1 MYNSD
6 SFIVSQPNVEE
17 MESHN
22 HVTYVV
28 SKEHKIRGAYNIC
41 FELKMALFFV
51 SLMIYITVLTM

>member
-6 SFIVSQPNVEE
+6 SFIVSQSNVEE

-28 SKEHKIRGAYNIC
+28 SEIRSAYNIC
-41 FELKMALFFV
+41 FELKMALLFV
-51 SLMIYITVLTM
+51 SLMI